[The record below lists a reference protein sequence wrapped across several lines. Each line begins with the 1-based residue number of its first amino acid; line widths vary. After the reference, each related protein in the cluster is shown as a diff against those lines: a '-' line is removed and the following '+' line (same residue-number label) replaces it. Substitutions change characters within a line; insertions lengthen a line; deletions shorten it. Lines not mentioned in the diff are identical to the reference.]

1 MPTHLPHADVAS
13 PATHALHSSPSAL
26 MPPPGAP
33 AASPLPSTP
42 SPSQP
47 GSYPMSRV
55 APPYALAANAP
66 GGLAGGAM
74 GGMMSPTA
82 SAQLRSSALANNPN
96 ASSQGAPSPSAMP
109 PNMGKAGAS
118 PSSSASLPALPSSLH
133 LPGNMRGPQSAPT
146 MSSHFS
152 PSSAAPQY
160 PSQAQS
166 ASPGGASYS
175 PSAPHLQQQGYSA
188 SPGGGARGGMQQVG
202 GSGGQGGTEQAEQ
215 HGGGWWGQA
224 AWDMEPGDRQAHR
237 CGVVDACM
245 QLEPEVEEVLLDL
258 ADDFIQSVTAFGCQL
273 ARHRKAQVL
282 EAKDVLLHLERSW
295 HMRIPGFTGDDY
307 RVYKRPVSSLP
318 APSHCSCFALS
329 VLLLCVA
336 RMVPFRL
343 LSGRDV
349 YGLGSDGAWYGVL
362 VIWHQDLTCSQ
373 SSSAPFL
380 AAVLAG
386 PCPPSRSV
394 QPVTEAHRQRLAA
407 VSAFSLCCSSAAS
420 LAAYPSVTIPICHHM
435 SFRRIIVRRS
445 AAIAAN
451 EAHASPSA
459 AAAPG
464 SNAPH
469 GHTAAAAAAHAAQA
483 GGLEQG
489 AHASMAKLASPNFK
503 GPGGASG
510 PLRLQPS
517 NAQSLAWRES
527 WHAPLPLA
535 LSPMRQTRRG
545 RWAVGAAKG
554 GEAEGAGAEGA
565 GAEGAESSTALTAV
579 EAQPLER
586 RPDNLEAL
594 TLAHGEG
601 AITLPLFALS
611 PLFKF
616 HAPHVL
622 FPPRVCSV
630 RPMTGVAGV
639 SPALLQEMGE
649 EERTPIQK
657 WLNPGQDELPDDVPM
672 SIWDHLEELRERVL
686 VSVGAVGAAI
696 LLCFFFSRDL
706 VVFLEAP
713 VYAQGV
719 RFLQLSPGE
728 YFFTTLKVAGYCGL
742 LLGGPVILYEVIAFV
757 VPGLTASE
765 RRFLAPIVFGSSVLF
780 YSGIAF
786 SYSVLTPAA
795 LNFFI
800 SYAEGVV
807 ESLWSIDQYFEF
819 VLLLMFSTGLS
830 FQASSSPSRQAPLL
844 PGKLLSFQ
852 ASSSPS
858 RQAPLLPGKLLSF
871 QASSSPSRQAPL
883 LPGKLLSFQASS
895 SPSRQAPLFPCKLL
909 SFQASSSLP
918 MQASLLPGKL
928 LSSHASFSPSRQVSH
943 LRGKFFL
950 PRKFPSFQAS
960 TSPRPTPLIPH
971 ACILTTMHL
980 HISTI
985 AHPHSH
991 TVPVIQLL
999 LGQLGLV
1006 TADQMLGIWRYVV
1019 VGGVTAA
1026 AVLTPS
1032 TDPLTQCLLAGPLI
1046 GLYMGGAY
1054 LVKLLQGSKSPA

>member
-1 MPTHLPHADVAS
+1 MRVSFHVPRGFYSLSSSYLTYPSHPPVAPSIRCRKPAVAVFTEARESSCREATCPCRLAFTAILRVDPLSALTSPPLSRLSPLRARALVAMPTHLPHADVAS

-26 MPPPGAP
+26 MPPPGAT

-215 HGGGWWGQA
+215 HGRGVVGSSGMGYGARGQA
-224 AWDMEPGDRQAHR
+224 GAQ
-237 CGVVDACM
+237 VDARM

-336 RMVPFRL
+336 RMVTFRL
-343 LSGRDV
+343 LSGCDV

-362 VIWHQDLTCSQ
+362 VMRHQDLTCSP

-420 LAAYPSVTIPICHHM
+420 LAAYPSV
-435 SFRRIIVRRS
+435 RRS

-451 EAHASPSA
+451 EAHALPSA

-489 AHASMAKLASPNFK
+489 AHASMAKLTSPNFK

-510 PLRLQPS
+510 PL
-517 NAQSLAWRES
+517 
-527 WHAPLPLA
+527 
-535 LSPMRQTRRG
+535 SPVGGTRR
-545 RWAVGAAKG
+545 AV
-554 GEAEGAGAEGA
+554 
-565 GAEGAESSTALTAV
+565 
-579 EAQPLER
+579 
-586 RPDNLEAL
+586 EAL

-611 PLFKF
+611 PLFTF

-630 RPMTGVAGV
+630 RPLTGVAGV

-819 VLLLMFSTGLS
+819 VLLLMFSTGIS
-830 FQASSSPSRQAPLL
+830 FQ
-844 PGKLLSFQ
+844 
-852 ASSSPS
+852 
-858 RQAPLLPGKLLSF
+858 
-871 QASSSPSRQAPL
+871 
-883 LPGKLLSFQASS
+883 
-895 SPSRQAPLFPCKLL
+895 
-909 SFQASSSLP
+909 
-918 MQASLLPGKL
+918 
-928 LSSHASFSPSRQVSH
+928 
-943 LRGKFFL
+943 
-950 PRKFPSFQAS
+950 
-960 TSPRPTPLIPH
+960 
-971 ACILTTMHL
+971 
-980 HISTI
+980 
-985 AHPHSH
+985 
-991 TVPVIQLL
+991 VPVIQLL

-1054 LVKLLQGSKSPA
+1054 LVKLLEGSKSPA

>member
-1 MPTHLPHADVAS
+1 MPTHLPHADGAS
-13 PATHALHSSPSAL
+13 PAAHALHSSPSAL

-96 ASSQGAPSPSAMP
+96 ASAQGGPSPSAMP
-109 PNMGKAGAS
+109 PSMGKAGAS

-133 LPGNMRGPQSAPT
+133 LPANMRGPQSTPT

-215 HGGGWWGQA
+215 HGRGVVGSSGMGYGARGQA
-224 AWDMEPGDRQAHR
+224 GAQ
-237 CGVVDACM
+237 VDARM
-245 QLEPEVEEVLLDL
+245 QLDPEVEEVLLDL

-273 ARHRKAQVL
+273 ARHRKSQVL

-307 RVYKRPVSSLP
+307 RVYKRP
-318 APSHCSCFALS
+318 
-329 VLLLCVA
+329 
-336 RMVPFRL
+336 
-343 LSGRDV
+343 
-349 YGLGSDGAWYGVL
+349 
-362 VIWHQDLTCSQ
+362 
-373 SSSAPFL
+373 
-380 AAVLAG
+380 
-386 PCPPSRSV
+386 
-394 QPVTEAHRQRLAA
+394 PVTEAHRQRLAA
-407 VSAFSLCCSSAAS
+407 V
-420 LAAYPSVTIPICHHM
+420 
-435 SFRRIIVRRS
+435 RRS
-445 AAIAAN
+445 AAIEAN
-451 EAHASPSA
+451 EAHASPA
-459 AAAPG
+459 AAAGPG
-464 SNAPH
+464 STGPH
-469 GHTAAAAAAHAAQA
+469 GHTAAAAAHAAQA
-483 GGLEQG
+483 GGFEQG

-510 PLRLQPS
+510 PLSLQPS

-527 WHAPLPLA
+527 RHAPLPLA
-535 LSPMRQTRRG
+535 PSPMRQTRRG
-545 RWAVGAAKG
+545 RWAVGAAKD
-554 GEAEGAGAEGA
+554 GEAEGAGAEGAGAKGA

-579 EAQPLER
+579 EAQPVER
-586 RPDNLEAL
+586 RPDNW
-594 TLAHGEG
+594 
-601 AITLPLFALS
+601 
-611 PLFKF
+611 
-616 HAPHVL
+616 
-622 FPPRVCSV
+622 
-630 RPMTGVAGV
+630 V

-686 VSVGAVGAAI
+686 VSVGAVGGAI
-696 LLCFFFSRDL
+696 LLCFFYSRDL

-830 FQASSSPSRQAPLL
+830 FQASSSPSMQLPFFPGNPTIDSSRCLTSHVPPRRAP
-844 PGKLLSFQ
+844 
-852 ASSSPS
+852 
-858 RQAPLLPGKLLSF
+858 
-871 QASSSPSRQAPL
+871 
-883 LPGKLLSFQASS
+883 
-895 SPSRQAPLFPCKLL
+895 
-909 SFQASSSLP
+909 SLP
-918 MQASLLPGKL
+918 
-928 LSSHASFSPSRQVSH
+928 
-943 LRGKFFL
+943 
-950 PRKFPSFQAS
+950 
-960 TSPRPTPLIPH
+960 PL
-971 ACILTTMHL
+971 CRWQ
-980 HISTI
+980 
-985 AHPHSH
+985 
-991 TVPVIQLL
+991 VPVIQLL

-1054 LVKLLQGSKSPA
+1054 LVKLLEGSKSTA

>member
-26 MPPPGAP
+26 MPPPGAT

-215 HGGGWWGQA
+215 HGRGVVGSSGMGYGARGQA
-224 AWDMEPGDRQAHR
+224 GAQ
-237 CGVVDACM
+237 VDARM

-307 RVYKRPVSSLP
+307 RVYKRP
-318 APSHCSCFALS
+318 
-329 VLLLCVA
+329 
-336 RMVPFRL
+336 
-343 LSGRDV
+343 
-349 YGLGSDGAWYGVL
+349 
-362 VIWHQDLTCSQ
+362 
-373 SSSAPFL
+373 
-380 AAVLAG
+380 
-386 PCPPSRSV
+386 
-394 QPVTEAHRQRLAA
+394 PVTEAHRQRLAA
-407 VSAFSLCCSSAAS
+407 
-420 LAAYPSVTIPICHHM
+420 
-435 SFRRIIVRRS
+435 VRRS

-464 SNAPH
+464 SSGPH

-510 PLRLQPS
+510 P
-517 NAQSLAWRES
+517 
-527 WHAPLPLA
+527 
-535 LSPMRQTRRG
+535 G

-586 RPDNLEAL
+586 RPDNW
-594 TLAHGEG
+594 
-601 AITLPLFALS
+601 
-611 PLFKF
+611 
-616 HAPHVL
+616 
-622 FPPRVCSV
+622 
-630 RPMTGVAGV
+630 V

-830 FQASSSPSRQAPLL
+830 FQ
-844 PGKLLSFQ
+844 
-852 ASSSPS
+852 
-858 RQAPLLPGKLLSF
+858 
-871 QASSSPSRQAPL
+871 
-883 LPGKLLSFQASS
+883 
-895 SPSRQAPLFPCKLL
+895 
-909 SFQASSSLP
+909 
-918 MQASLLPGKL
+918 
-928 LSSHASFSPSRQVSH
+928 
-943 LRGKFFL
+943 
-950 PRKFPSFQAS
+950 
-960 TSPRPTPLIPH
+960 
-971 ACILTTMHL
+971 
-980 HISTI
+980 
-985 AHPHSH
+985 
-991 TVPVIQLL
+991 VPVIQLL

-1054 LVKLLQGSKSPA
+1054 LVKLLEGSKSPA